1 MKVRDIMTQPP
12 QTCRLDTDIATA
24 SRRMHDH
31 ACGTLVVLDKRGRVA
46 GMVTDRDIAIAIGD
60 TTRPPAYITVAEVMS
75 HKARTCTPGDELGR
89 ALATMAEL
97 KVRRLPVVNIDGDLK
112 GVLSID
118 DVILWGVEGGGV
130 AVEELLNALRS
141 ICIPQNTLVERA

>member
-24 SRRMHDH
+24 SRRMRDH

-46 GMVTDRDIAIAIGD
+46 GMVTERHVAVAIAD
-60 TTRPPAYITVAEVMS
+60 ASRPPLYITVAEVMS
-75 HKARTCTPGDELGR
+75 HKTRTCSPDEEIGTALG
-89 ALATMAEL
+89 TMAEL
-97 KVRRLPVVNIDGDLK
+97 KVRRLPVVNGDGDLK

-118 DVILWGVEGGGV
+118 DVILWGVENR
-130 AVEELLNALRS
+130 AVTAKELLHALRS
-141 ICIPQNTLVERA
+141 ICTPRNAFVEQV